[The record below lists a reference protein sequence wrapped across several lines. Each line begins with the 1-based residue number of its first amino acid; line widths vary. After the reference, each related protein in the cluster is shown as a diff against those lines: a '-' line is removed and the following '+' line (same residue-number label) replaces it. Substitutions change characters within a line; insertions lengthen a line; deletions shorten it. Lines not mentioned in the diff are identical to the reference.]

1 MFRQKIKMYLCISIL
16 ITPHVFVFVF
26 LLKSF
31 FCHRG
36 NHDEFEENINEISHT
51 IKNPEKIY

>member
-1 MFRQKIKMYLCISIL
+1 MYIYSQK
-16 ITPHVFVFVF
+16 PHVFVFVF